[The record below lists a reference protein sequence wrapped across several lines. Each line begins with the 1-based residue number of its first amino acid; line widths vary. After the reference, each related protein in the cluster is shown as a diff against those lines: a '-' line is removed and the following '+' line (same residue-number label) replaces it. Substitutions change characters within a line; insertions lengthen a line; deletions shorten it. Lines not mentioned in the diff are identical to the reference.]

1 MKKTNLVKAVVCA
14 VMITLVMTSTVFAG
28 TVSDVIKVR
37 GVYNYTENYQ
47 GSVGHYTFAGDRNY
61 ARTTIVNTSKS
72 EKWFQCFVYR
82 YNHDTKSYDSQE
94 IISKAVANG
103 APLSVQ
109 IGRDMNSEIY
119 DYEHKTKGYSTPVYI
134 GGALVDEYILE
145 AWQYYR

>member
-1 MKKTNLVKAVVCA
+1 MKRTNLMKAVVCA

-47 GSVGHYTFAGDRNY
+47 GSVGHYTFAGDREY

-72 EKWFQCFVYR
+72 EKWFQCFVHR
-82 YNHDTKSYDSQE
+82 YNQVTETYDSWDIE
-94 IISKAVANG
+94 SKAVANG

-109 IGRDMNSEIY
+109 IERDKDSKFY
-119 DYEHKTKGYSTPVYI
+119 DYEHKAKGYSTSMYI
-134 GGALVDEYILE
+134 AGTLVDEYLLE